1 MKKMQSTINSIGV
14 LDAAAIEQAKAHQDR
29 LTKPQGSLGLLEDIS
44 VQMAGIKG
52 GTTSIKRKVVIVMAG
67 DHGVADEGVSAYPKE
82 VTPQMVMNFAN
93 GGAAINVLAKHENTD
108 VVIVDMGIAVDID
121 DPGVINEKIKYG
133 TDNFAKGPAMSTGEA
148 IQAIEAGISIVGRE
162 IEKGL
167 DLIGTGDMGIAN
179 TTASSAILIALTGAG
194 MDEAVGKGTGVDDK
208 GLAHKKSVIA
218 KALEINSPQKN
229 DALDV
234 LAKVGGLEIAG
245 LAGVMLGA
253 AAKRVPVVVDGF
265 ISAAAALVASRLAPK
280 SVNFM
285 FASHVSVEPG
295 HKRILSEI
303 GLQPMLQLN
312 MRLGEGTGAVLAMN
326 LIDASCKII
335 NQMATF
341 ESAQVSDRASDNA
354 GVS

>member
-1 MKKMQSTINSIGV
+1 MKKLEATINSIGV
-14 LDAAAIEQAKAHQDR
+14 LDASAIEKAKARQDI
-29 LTKPQGSLGLLEDIS
+29 LTKPQGSLGLMEDIS
-44 VQMAGIKG
+44 VQIAGIRG
-52 GTTSIKRKVVIVMAG
+52 DISLIGRKAVIVMAG

-82 VTPQMVMNFAN
+82 VTPQMVMNFAS
-93 GGAAINVLAKHENTD
+93 GGAAINVLANHENTD
-108 VVIVDMGIAVDID
+108 VVIVDI
-121 DPGVINEKIKYG
+121 GVASDFVASGVLNKKIKNG
-133 TDNFAKGPAMSTGEA
+133 TNNFAKGPAMSRDDA
-148 IQAIEAGISIVGRE
+148 ISAIEIGIDLVESE

-167 DLIGTGDMGIAN
+167 DLVGTGDMGIAN
-179 TTASSAILIALTGAG
+179 TTASSAILMALTGTG
-194 MDEAVGKGTGVDDK
+194 VDEAVGKGTGVDDD
-208 GLAHKKSVIA
+208 GLARKKAVIK
-218 KALEINSPQKN
+218 KALDLNAPQKD

-265 ISAAAALVASRLAPK
+265 ISGAAALIASRLAPK

-285 FASHVSVEPG
+285 LASHISVEPG

-303 GLQPMLQLN
+303 GLQPMLHLN
-312 MRLGEGTGAVLAMN
+312 MRLGEGTGAVLAMG
-326 LIDASCKII
+326 LIEASCKII

-341 ESAQVSDRASDNA
+341 ESAKVSNRESDNA